1 MDNKSKKRNSN
12 NSYIPLNQYSY
23 SQNNRGNLAPGIVQ
37 WIQKNRNN
45 IQFDNRNNSE
55 HSKENFA
62 QQAQQNRNNILQAFR
77 NRRNEQRQNNEIS
90 RSSLNQFFRNEDRNN
105 NLVNI
110 DNQDL
115 NNYVQN
121 EANRII
127 QNQRNYYQSD
137 EYRQRLNNAGVS
149 LSNQTRLSNQLNSTN
164 RPNISILSSE
174 QFRDFHPNSSTIGST
189 HYRRTTGQS
198 GQTYNPGIYF
208 NRDYLRR
215 QHQYDRIPEYI
226 QHETSHWADRLTPD
240 AQRYNESLIEGNLRP
255 EVSEYRSNPREIR
268 ARGMVVLQNYL
279 NNRNQY
285 RDLDDYLDNS
295 NDNSDALYDLRNNI
309 FRDEQ
314 SMRNYLNHF
323 VSNDITNQNG
333 YQLYY
338 AKKGGFITSTTY
350 GTTYS
355 DRSKLVSKNSVQRF
369 KQGKKILFAQKG
381 TPLKRFV
388 LTSSDNKFRKEF
400 DSEEQAKAFR
410 KTHNIVGVI
419 RDQKNASNGTVVK
432 SNRTSGKDTK
442 TTAYDRQEAE
452 KPYNGLSYK
461 DAYKKAQSTGNQ
473 FFAYRG
479 KVYKTDLKNGKDNIT
494 DMIKM
499 YGNNLGWD
507 KDPKLQNKPSRAARE
522 QYRKNVNTSEIGH
535 VERVKK
541 TEVPYASSYDGG
553 ELFSNVMGLISPTR
567 WVGAIGRA
575 SRGEGKGNFVSKVFS
590 NMLDP
595 QNGARENQGIFSSGL
610 SSANEQWAAE
620 HPVISGLTNG
630 VLDAFVYGPKPKFT
644 KEFISKPIH
653 GYTGRVY
660 GPKPQSVEVPVN
672 IYEGELNISPG
683 IALGKKPYVQLSK
696 IIEKTTE
703 KVTPKRPIINS
714 GKSYI
719 KYYKDKPTGNY
730 NFSWSEGMKD
740 MFPGVTAVTANNM
753 IKGSN

>member
-55 HSKENFA
+55 NSKENFA

-149 LSNQTRLSNQLNSTN
+149 LSNQNRLSNQLNSTN

-338 AKKGGFITSTTY
+338 AKKGGSITSTTY

-369 KQGKKILFAQKG
+369 KQGKKINFLQKGSNFLGQGIQKNWRGNKGQIDDDSWNSLIELGYTGERNALSAQKYLNSLG
-381 TPLKRFV
+381 LGQQFGQRISEDNAWGNQSRYALNHFLQLKRTQTPQQIISINDYYKP
-388 LTSSDNKFRKEF
+388 L
-400 DSEEQAKAFR
+400 SEGSVQAVES
-410 KTHNIVGVI
+410 TLPQNIQPTI
-419 RDQKNASNGTVVK
+419 
-432 SNRTSGKDTK
+432 
-442 TTAYDRQEAE
+442 
-452 KPYNGLSYK
+452 
-461 DAYKKAQSTGNQ
+461 AQSTVAQPTYNRKQVRERLRSLGFNPYSDFSGSDRKTLRKYWNGEISELPDNLHWVN
-473 FFAYRG
+473 FF
-479 KVYKTDLKNGKDNIT
+479 LK
-494 DMIKM
+494 
-499 YGNNLGWD
+499 
-507 KDPKLQNKPSRAARE
+507 Q
-522 QYRKNVNTSEIGH
+522 
-535 VERVKK
+535 
-541 TEVPYASSYDGG
+541 GG
-553 ELFSNVMGLISPTR
+553 QL
-567 WVGAIGRA
+567 
-575 SRGEGKGNFVSKVFS
+575 VSKNPVQRFKS
-590 NMLDP
+590 NFRIVA
-595 QNGARENQGIFSSGL
+595 Q
-610 SSANEQWAAE
+610 
-620 HPVISGLTNG
+620 
-630 VLDAFVYGPKPKFT
+630 
-644 KEFISKPIH
+644 
-653 GYTGRVY
+653 
-660 GPKPQSVEVPVN
+660 
-672 IYEGELNISPG
+672 
-683 IALGKKPYVQLSK
+683 
-696 IIEKTTE
+696 
-703 KVTPKRPIINS
+703 
-714 GKSYI
+714 
-719 KYYKDKPTGNY
+719 
-730 NFSWSEGMKD
+730 
-740 MFPGVTAVTANNM
+740 
-753 IKGSN
+753 

>member
-55 HSKENFA
+55 NSKENFA

-149 LSNQTRLSNQLNSTN
+149 LSNQNRLSNQLNSTN

-338 AKKGGFITSTTY
+338 AKKGGSITSTTY

-369 KQGKKILFAQKG
+369 KQGNKILFAQG
-381 TPLKRFV
+381 GNNLKRFRYA
-388 LTSSDNKFRKEF
+388 SSDGKLIKEF
-400 DSEEQAKAFR
+400 STKEDVEAYR
-410 KTHNIVGVI
+410 KRVGKPGVI
-419 RDQKNASNGTVVK
+419 RDQKGSSNGTVVK
-432 SNRTSGKDTK
+432 TNRTNERA
-442 TTAYDRQEAE
+442 TAYDRQEAE
-452 KPYNGLSYK
+452 RPYNNLSYK
-461 DAYKKAQSTGNQ
+461 EAYRKAQSSGNQ

-522 QYRKNVNTSEIGH
+522 QYRKNVNTSEIGRI
-535 VERVKK
+535 EQVKK
-541 TEVPYASSYDGG
+541 IEVPYASSYDGG

-644 KEFISKPIH
+644 KEFVPKINY
-653 GYTGRVY
+653 GYKGGTR
-660 GPKPQSVEVPVN
+660 SVFQQEIPL
-672 IYEGELNISPG
+672 YEGTLNISPG
-683 IALGKKPYVQLSK
+683 ATLGKRPYVQLNK
-696 IIEKTTE
+696 QVGTTT
-703 KVTPKRPIINS
+703 VIRRP
-714 GKSYI
+714 YI
-719 KYYKDKPTGNY
+719 KKPIRYVKSVTEKPTGKY

-740 MFPGVTAVTANNM
+740 MFPGVTVVTANNM

>member
-45 IQFDNRNNSE
+45 IQFDN
-55 HSKENFA
+55 
-62 QQAQQNRNNILQAFR
+62 R

-338 AKKGGFITSTTY
+338 AKKGGFITPTTY

-369 KQGKKILFAQKG
+369 KQGRKIQYYEIGGTARKVIRGWKEALFPWTIKKQPKPQQKKK
-381 TPLKRFV
+381 TPQQTKQKNDRANNVPSGYFWSPRKDYKDRKTDPDNTSYNDIMRNLLRNGYRIIDGELMSPEEQKEYYKRKRNPNNQQSQNPSTTTQQSNPQQSETSNV
-388 LTSSDNKFRKEF
+388 TNDATTNVSSDNSFN
-400 DSEEQAKAFR
+400 SAF
-410 KTHNIVGVI
+410 N
-419 RDQKNASNGTVVK
+419 
-432 SNRTSGKDTK
+432 
-442 TTAYDRQEAE
+442 
-452 KPYNGLSYK
+452 
-461 DAYKKAQSTGNQ
+461 
-473 FFAYRG
+473 
-479 KVYKTDLKNGKDNIT
+479 
-494 DMIKM
+494 
-499 YGNNLGWD
+499 
-507 KDPKLQNKPSRAARE
+507 AAR
-522 QYRKNVNTSEIGH
+522 N
-535 VERVKK
+535 
-541 TEVPYASSYDGG
+541 
-553 ELFSNVMGLISPTR
+553 
-567 WVGAIGRA
+567 
-575 SRGEGKGNFVSKVFS
+575 
-590 NMLDP
+590 
-595 QNGARENQGIFSSGL
+595 SG
-610 SSANEQWAAE
+610 Q
-620 HPVISGLTNG
+620 
-630 VLDAFVYGPKPKFT
+630 
-644 KEFISKPIH
+644 KEFIWNGGRYNTQIASEK
-653 GYTGRVY
+653 GYIWSNQY
-660 GPKPQSVEVPVN
+660 KKWINPKTQFTVPS
-672 IYEGELNISPG
+672 ITEPTQEELDELDRRAIPRSDWQG
-683 IALGKKPYVQLSK
+683 ASFAK
-696 IIEKTTE
+696 
-703 KVTPKRPIINS
+703 
-714 GKSYI
+714 
-719 KYYKDKPTGNY
+719 
-730 NFSWSEGMKD
+730 
-740 MFPGVTAVTANNM
+740 
-753 IKGSN
+753 KGSKLIFRNSIKEFKRNFI